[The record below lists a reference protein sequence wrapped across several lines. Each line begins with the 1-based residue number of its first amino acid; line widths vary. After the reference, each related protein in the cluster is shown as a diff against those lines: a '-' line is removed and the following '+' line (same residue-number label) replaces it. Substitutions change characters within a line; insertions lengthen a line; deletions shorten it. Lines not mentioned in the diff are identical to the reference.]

1 MDKVALITG
10 GRSGIGLACANRFS
24 ENNYQV
30 ITAQRSPAE
39 NFDTIKAD
47 FSNPETP
54 AQVINEVI
62 KQAGRLDVL
71 INNAG
76 IMLENAIDQMSLTDW
91 NHTLAVNLTTPFL
104 LIKNALPHLKA
115 GSSIINIG
123 SIEGLGSNP
132 KHAAYGASKAGLHAL
147 TRAVAV
153 DHGPQGI
160 RCNAV
165 APGWIDTEL
174 NEDFIESMEDPM
186 AFRAGIGRIHPLRR
200 TRKPEEVAALVTW
213 LASDDAAFVTGQV
226 YTVDGGR
233 LAQLPLP

>member
-24 ENNYQV
+24 QNDYQV

-39 NFDTIKAD
+39 NFDSIKAD
-47 FSNPETP
+47 FSDPETP
-54 AQVINEVI
+54 AQVIDEVI
-62 KQAGRLDVL
+62 KQTGRLDVL
-71 INNAG
+71 VNNAG
-76 IMLENAIDQMSLTDW
+76 VMLEDSVNQMSLNDW

-104 LIKNALPHLKA
+104 LIKNALPHLQA

-132 KHAAYGASKAGLHAL
+132 KHAAYCASKAGLHAL

-174 NEDFIESMEDPM
+174 NEDFIESMEDPT
-186 AFRAGIGRIHPLRR
+186 AFRAEIGRIHPLRR
-200 TRKPEEVAALVTW
+200 TGKPEEVATLVAW
-213 LASDDAAFVTGQV
+213 LASDDAAFVTGQI

>member
-1 MDKVALITG
+1 MKIAVVG
-10 GRSGIGLACANRFS
+10 SGISGLSAAYYLSKKHKVDLFEKEDHFGGHS
-24 ENNYQV
+24 H
-30 ITAQRSPAE
+30 
-39 NFDTIKAD
+39 TI
-47 FSNPETP
+47 
-54 AQVINEVI
+54 
-62 KQAGRLDVL
+62 DVL

-76 IMLENAIDQMSLTDW
+76 IMLENAIDQMSLADW

-200 TRKPEEVAALVTW
+200 TGKPEEVAALVTW

>member
-24 ENNYQV
+24 QNDYQV

-39 NFDTIKAD
+39 NFDSIKAD
-47 FSNPETP
+47 FSDPETP
-54 AQVINEVI
+54 AQVIDEVI
-62 KQAGRLDVL
+62 KQTGRLDVL
-71 INNAG
+71 VNNAG
-76 IMLENAIDQMSLTDW
+76 VMLEDSVNQMSLNDW

-104 LIKNALPHLKA
+104 LIKNALPHLQA
-115 GSSIINIG
+115 GNSIINIG

-132 KHAAYGASKAGLHAL
+132 KHAAYCASKAGLHAL

-174 NEDFIESMEDPM
+174 NEDFIESMEDPT
-186 AFRAGIGRIHPLRR
+186 AFRAEIGRIHPLRR
-200 TRKPEEVAALVTW
+200 TGKPEEVAALVTW
-213 LASDDAAFVTGQV
+213 LTSDDAAFVTGQI